1 MWQSILKEIVNANC
15 SYMCSSSLKKSRR
28 GLRETVGFGCSF
40 REWASSCGV
49 EKFLASVLVLAN
61 ALLEMGRVAVS
72 QNPVIHP
79 IMRVIF
85 FVIAN
90 HPWGLLDFLGPE
102 EVSGLAA
109 SPQPAAEFVVGPDLI
124 PLKSGAVELES
135 GQS

>member
-1 MWQSILKEIVNANC
+1 MFSRVAKSILKEIVNADC
-15 SYMCSSSLKKSRR
+15 SSMCSSSLKRVGEGR
-28 GLRETVGFGCSF
+28 GRPWGLGVPSGNGPQ
-40 REWASSCGV
+40 WASSCGV

-90 HPWGLLDFLGPE
+90 HPWGLLGEFGLE

-109 SPQPAAEFVVGPDLI
+109 SPQPAAVCCGP
-124 PLKSGAVELES
+124 
-135 GQS
+135 